1 VHFRAFKF
9 QEVERNQGG
18 GDMRS
23 LLSFFL
29 SQADNIIIVLL
40 CIALVSM
47 NITQER
53 LKKEVKELKNQIAQY
68 DQHIQNTM

>member
-1 VHFRAFKF
+1 
-9 QEVERNQGG
+9 
-18 GDMRS
+18 MRS

-40 CIALVSM
+40 CIALVSV